1 MLKSCLVFQVPVRST
16 KEGSSFMIV
25 GQRVQKYLFMIVMQT
40 KIMSI
45 KEFSTPYIKHNLL
58 VTLAVSCASAASLV
72 SSLVSTML
80 SLSSLLSS
88 SLVSIIT
95 ATRAVPHYPA
105 ESKVKVIFGRS
116 CSISTRSLCLEE
128 RLHLFP
134 PQNWSWTQ
142 TSSGSLLAC
151 PVLLQHQTSPRPYS
165 RLAVETLL

>member
-1 MLKSCLVFQVPVRST
+1 
-16 KEGSSFMIV
+16 MIV

-45 KEFSTPYIKHNLL
+45 KEFSTPNIKHNLL

-80 SLSSLLSS
+80 SVSSLSS